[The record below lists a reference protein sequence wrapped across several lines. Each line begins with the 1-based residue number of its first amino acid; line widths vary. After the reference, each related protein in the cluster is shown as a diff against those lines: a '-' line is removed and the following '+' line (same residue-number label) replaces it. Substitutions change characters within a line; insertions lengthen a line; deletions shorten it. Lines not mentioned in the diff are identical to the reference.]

1 MSDRDTGTKLSPNG
15 TEPSVPSTDLQNA
28 ETPAESRVEQKS
40 SQQSGKVGSKP
51 MLQQKWDQMYARLL
65 VFKGKHDHLLV
76 PNRYSEDRSLGAWVS
91 TQRRQYKSFQA
102 GEETPMNTERASKL
116 ESIGFVWSTRD
127 PRHVPWEVRYK
138 QLLAYQAVNG
148 DTLVPISYKPNP
160 QLSNWVSTQRQEM
173 KLLRD
178 GRPTRLTAE
187 RIHLL
192 NNVHFVWE
200 AQRGGPKK
208 RNNYDGWSSF
218 PLGEA
223 SVSTSPASHPA
234 VSSQAEKADAASL
247 PLSATKPG
255 QAASPTS
262 TDGKITKDSAN
273 SASESK
279 SDHSEAHPIKSDETL
294 AKEAQASSKD
304 KHSASN
310 ELEERERRNEVSAC
324 VTAQKNSLEKGDTS
338 GENAQVANT
347 KDKPNQS
354 SMEISTAATQ
364 EFMTEASAS
373 AVSLA
378 AIKEEGKREAATEI
392 GPCTKKSKKD
402 GQGDKKEEA
411 AAALLAVGK
420 DDM

>member
-160 QLSNWVSTQRQEM
+160 QLSNWVSTQVCNIA
-173 KLLRD
+173 
-178 GRPTRLTAE
+178 LTGM
-187 RIHLL
+187 HCFWL
-192 NNVHFVWE
+192 
-200 AQRGGPKK
+200 
-208 RNNYDGWSSF
+208 D
-218 PLGEA
+218 
-223 SVSTSPASHPA
+223 
-234 VSSQAEKADAASL
+234 
-247 PLSATKPG
+247 
-255 QAASPTS
+255 
-262 TDGKITKDSAN
+262 
-273 SASESK
+273 
-279 SDHSEAHPIKSDETL
+279 
-294 AKEAQASSKD
+294 
-304 KHSASN
+304 
-310 ELEERERRNEVSAC
+310 
-324 VTAQKNSLEKGDTS
+324 
-338 GENAQVANT
+338 
-347 KDKPNQS
+347 
-354 SMEISTAATQ
+354 
-364 EFMTEASAS
+364 
-373 AVSLA
+373 
-378 AIKEEGKREAATEI
+378 
-392 GPCTKKSKKD
+392 
-402 GQGDKKEEA
+402 
-411 AAALLAVGK
+411 
-420 DDM
+420 